1 MKVIDLTQYRARKL
15 IETLEKRVGQLALSP
30 KIGSINEMKT
40 CFREWL
46 RMTNH

>member
-1 MKVIDLTQYRARKL
+1 MKVIDLTLYRSRKL

-30 KIGSINEMKT
+30 KVGSISEMKT

-46 RMTNH
+46 KMTGR